1 MLKKNI
7 YRIGLFLFALSLFTQ
22 AYGQTDNWHE
32 NDYSDYIQ
40 VLIGGEREQ
49 SVESGRVD
57 LVTEE
62 YAFEVEWANKWK
74 HSIGQSI
81 WYGLQT
87 NKKPGIILLMRSKE
101 DYKYFIQ
108 LNTALNYANLSDQIQ
123 VYLFPND
130 FQEMI
135 ESDKKNN

>member
-1 MLKKNI
+1 MHKITLLI
-7 YRIGLFLFALSLFTQ
+7 FFLSIFTHVS
-22 AYGQTDNWHE
+22 GQTDNWHE
-32 NDYSDYIQ
+32 SDYSDYIQ
-40 VLIGGEREQ
+40 QLIGGEREH

-62 YAFEVEWANKWK
+62 YAFEIEWANKWK
-74 HSIGQSI
+74 QSIGQSI

-87 NKKPGIILLMRSKE
+87 YKKPGIILLLRSKE

-108 LNTALNYANLSDQIQ
+108 LNTALEYAHLSDQIK

-130 FQEMI
+130 FQEFI
-135 ESDKKNN
+135 EAKQ